1 MELKMKKNILNIWFE
16 KSIKILSNQI
26 VVFLVVKPGY
36 YQKIKD
42 SLKTMQ
48 YHLTI
53 INVEELRKLKNIP
66 SGINQIIISEGN
78 YESIENMKSIVSSGI
93 IYIEDVNSINK
104 FINLINNKF
113 LDENNEIKYELI
125 QKIDFESLFKNEQI
139 NIQKFVLDR
148 LYLLEKINSKF
159 EDIDVDFLLTC
170 LKNYHEK
177 KILLASF
184 AQLLYRLANLDF
196 TSTTKKVGGNI
207 REILGVKSSPINRT
221 RLVDLKANQFNKNF
235 RVYNL
240 NENTFVTDEK
250 IRIAEELVKLDSKDL
265 DITKISKITELP
277 FKKVETMYREA
288 FLD

>member
-1 MELKMKKNILNIWFE
+1 MKKNILNIWFE

-26 VVFLVVKPGY
+26 VVFLVVKPGD

-78 YESIENMKSIVSSGI
+78 YEPIENMKSIVSSGI

-207 REILGVKSSPINRT
+207 REILGVKSSTINRT
-221 RLVDLKANQFNKNF
+221 RLVGLKANQFNKNF

-277 FKKVETMYREA
+277 LKKVETMYREA